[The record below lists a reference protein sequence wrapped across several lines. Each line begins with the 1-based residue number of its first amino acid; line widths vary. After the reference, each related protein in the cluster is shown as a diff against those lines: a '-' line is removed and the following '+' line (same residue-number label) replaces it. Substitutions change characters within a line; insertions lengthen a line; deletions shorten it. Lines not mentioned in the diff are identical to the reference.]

1 MHIYHGEESQDWEN
15 EGTRG
20 RREMSMFRMYDI
32 LVCKLIYMKPPYYI
46 NKYTIKIFYIKIY
59 TDSSVRIC

>member
-46 NKYTIKIFYIKIY
+46 Q
-59 TDSSVRIC
+59 